1 MRGRSIFKRPP
12 VVAAA
17 VVLGI
22 CSGDQTARGA
32 EPAFCR
38 DYATAAVRQARE
50 AWSLPR
56 CRSNLESPRWATEYR
71 LHLDWC
77 LTTSYNLATSERV
90 ARTRHLEHCR

>member
-1 MRGRSIFKRPP
+1 
-12 VVAAA
+12 VA
-17 VVLGI
+17 VLLGI
-22 CSGDQTARGA
+22 CSRDRMARA
-32 EPAFCR
+32 ADPAFCR

-50 AWSLPR
+50 AWSI
-56 CRSNLESPRWATEYR
+56 PRWATEYR

>member
-1 MRGRSIFKRPP
+1 MGGRRILKRLPI
-12 VVAAA
+12 VAVA
-17 VVLGI
+17 VLLGI
-22 CSGDQTARGA
+22 CSRDRMARA
-32 EPAFCR
+32 ADPAFCR

-50 AWSLPR
+50 AWSIPR
-56 CRSNLESPRWATEYR
+56 CRPIFESPRWATEYR